1 MGTLFPIYEH
11 LRDFVKCI
19 FTILSQ
25 IQHENNFYKCQLS
38 VKILAFCQFSVKFKA
53 FCELSV
59 KWLLMISYETPL
71 YIFDAKFSFKDTYNV
86 TKIND

>member
-25 IQHENNFYKCQLS
+25 IQHGNNFYKCQLS
-38 VKILAFCQFSVKFKA
+38 VKILAVCQFSVKFKA
-53 FCELSV
+53 FCEL
-59 KWLLMISYETPL
+59 LLMISYETYL

-86 TKIND
+86 IKIDD

>member
-11 LRDFVKCI
+11 LRDFVKCT

-38 VKILAFCQFSVKFKA
+38 VKILAVCQFSVKFKA
-53 FCELSV
+53 FCEL
-59 KWLLMISYETPL
+59 LLMISYETYF